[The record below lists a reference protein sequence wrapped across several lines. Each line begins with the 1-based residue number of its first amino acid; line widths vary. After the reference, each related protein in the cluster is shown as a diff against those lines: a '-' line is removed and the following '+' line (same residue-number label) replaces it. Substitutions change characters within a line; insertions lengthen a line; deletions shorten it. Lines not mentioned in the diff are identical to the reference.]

1 MAAAPT
7 PDPGVGRAGAS
18 GRRGGRRRL
27 IDDLTEV
34 RPAPHAHRVATRAA
48 TSLLVPLLALWWL
61 GRLDLSVYATFGAFA
76 SVYGGGLVTAS
87 RWRTQARLGAILSAA
102 SVAGVLVGLS
112 PSRSWLAIPVTAA
125 WASLAAALSDRQRW
139 RPPGPMFP
147 VFAVATCA
155 AIPTTPALALEAAV
169 VVASTAAFAVAL
181 GAAEVWLRNR
191 AGRPPDPPPPPGP
204 AMPRA
209 ERQRIQ
215 LIRCGVV
222 VAVAGL
228 LATSAGIGHP
238 YWAMVAAVT
247 PLTVFTF
254 RGQLVRGVHRAVGTL
269 LGVAVSAGLLLV
281 PLPVPAMLLV
291 AAALF
296 AAAELLVVRHYGA
309 ALVVITPLALLSMQ
323 VAHPEPVG
331 VLVMDRLIETLI
343 GVTVG
348 LLAAVITRDRAVPG

>member
-1 MAAAPT
+1 MTASP
-7 PDPGVGRAGAS
+7 PDPGVRPEAAAGRRAGW
-18 GRRGGRRRL
+18 RRL
-27 IDDLTEV
+27 LDDLTEV
-34 RPAPHAHRVATRAA
+34 RSAPHAHRVAVRAA
-48 TSLLVPLLALWWL
+48 TSLLVPLLALWGL

-76 SVYGGGLVTAS
+76 SVYGGGVVTAS
-87 RWRTQARLGAILSAA
+87 RWRTQARLGAILAAA
-102 SVAGVLVGLS
+102 SVSGALVGLS
-112 PSRSWLAIPVTAA
+112 PVRGWLAIPVAA
-125 WASLAAALSDRQRW
+125 GWASLAAALSDRQRW

-155 AIPTTPALALEAAV
+155 AIPGTPALVLQGAV
-169 VVASTAAFAVAL
+169 VVTATAAFAVGL
-181 GAAEVWLRNR
+181 GAAEVWLRDR
-191 AGRPPDPPPPPGP
+191 AGRPPDPPAPSGPP
-204 AMPRA
+204 MPRA

-228 LATSAGIGHP
+228 LATLAGIGHP
-238 YWAMVAAVT
+238 YWAVVASVA

-269 LGVAVSAGLLLV
+269 LGVAVSAGLLLA

-291 AAALF
+291 AAGLF
-296 AAAELLVVRHYGA
+296 ACAELLVVRHYGA

-343 GVTVG
+343 GVAVG
-348 LLAAVITRDRAVPG
+348 LLAAVITRDRAAPG